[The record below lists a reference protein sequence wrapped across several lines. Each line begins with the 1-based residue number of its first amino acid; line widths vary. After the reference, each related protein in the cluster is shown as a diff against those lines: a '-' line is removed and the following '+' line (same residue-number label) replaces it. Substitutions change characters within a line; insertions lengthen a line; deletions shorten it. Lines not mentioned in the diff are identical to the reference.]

1 MVWLLLVVS
10 EKASPGAGP
19 CHFSSPV
26 RASAPSLHLS
36 SWAPVPEADT
46 PAVAQ
51 ESQAG
56 EAALEI
62 LVVPITLARV
72 FQALSLL
79 LEKRNGLVPHTGFHL
94 VFFFYFLATAAEA
107 LIKG

>member
-1 MVWLLLVVS
+1 MECKQEESKIGPCVTHFCFRHHPVAWLPLVVS

-46 PAVAQ
+46 PAVVQ

-62 LVVPITLARV
+62 LVVPITLAQV

-79 LEKRNGLVPHTGFHL
+79 LEKKN
-94 VFFFYFLATAAEA
+94 
-107 LIKG
+107 